1 MKIKKNIDKI
11 TGGGGIML
19 LKADD
24 RKWTFGPRNSFYHHV
39 GGNNMKMAKKLL
51 AVVLAGVLALSVLT
65 GCGNAAS
72 TKTIAE
78 AMSDMGKAENVEF
91 KADSKL
97 NEKAKA
103 IANKWVELENT
114 EFDTEE
120 EYVEAMKKSFMDI
133 MGETYKD
140 KYVFVAV
147 TETKGYNVTAQA
159 YNLLQTMDNINDAVD
174 KKETADVFYVG
185 TATITVDGEGY
196 RLAVM
201 TADAVEN
208 KV

>member
-1 MKIKKNIDKI
+1 
-11 TGGGGIML
+11 
-19 LKADD
+19 
-24 RKWTFGPRNSFYHHV
+24 
-39 GGNNMKMAKKLL
+39 MKMAKKLL

-72 TKTIAE
+72 TKSVADAMSVTKSIAD
-78 AMSDMGKAENVEF
+78 AMSDMGKEDGEEY
-91 KADSKL
+91 KADYKL

-114 EFDTEE
+114 EFDTED
-120 EYVEAMKKSFMDI
+120 EYVKAMKKSFMDI
-133 MGETYKD
+133 MGETYND

-174 KKETADVFYVG
+174 KKEPADVYYVG
-185 TATITVDGEGY
+185 TATITVEGEGY
-196 RLAVM
+196 RLAVI
-201 TADAVEN
+201 TADAEDIK

>member
-1 MKIKKNIDKI
+1 
-11 TGGGGIML
+11 
-19 LKADD
+19 
-24 RKWTFGPRNSFYHHV
+24 
-39 GGNNMKMAKKLL
+39 MKMAKKLL

-120 EYVEAMKKSFMDI
+120 EYVEAMKTSFMAI

>member
-1 MKIKKNIDKI
+1 
-11 TGGGGIML
+11 
-19 LKADD
+19 
-24 RKWTFGPRNSFYHHV
+24 
-39 GGNNMKMAKKLL
+39 MKMAKKLL

-78 AMSDMGKAENVEF
+78 AMSDMFKSEGITV
-91 KADSKL
+91 KADAEL
-97 NEKAKA
+97 NGKAKA

-120 EYVEAMKKSFMDI
+120 EYVEAMKTSFMDI

-140 KYVFVAV
+140 KFVFVAV

-159 YNLLQTMDNINDAVD
+159 YNLLQTMDNVNDAVD
-174 KKETADVFYVG
+174 KKEPADVFYVG

>member
-1 MKIKKNIDKI
+1 
-11 TGGGGIML
+11 
-19 LKADD
+19 
-24 RKWTFGPRNSFYHHV
+24 
-39 GGNNMKMAKKLL
+39 MKMAKKLL

-78 AMSDMGKAENVEF
+78 AMSDMFKSEGITV
-91 KADSKL
+91 KADAEL
-97 NEKAKA
+97 NGKAKA

-120 EYVEAMKKSFMDI
+120 EYVEAMKTSFMDI

-140 KYVFVAV
+140 KFVFVAV

-159 YNLLQTMDNINDAVD
+159 YNLLQTMDNVNDAVD
-174 KKETADVFYVG
+174 KKEPADVFYVG

-201 TADAVEN
+201 TADAEDI
-208 KV
+208 KKA

>member
-1 MKIKKNIDKI
+1 
-11 TGGGGIML
+11 
-19 LKADD
+19 
-24 RKWTFGPRNSFYHHV
+24 
-39 GGNNMKMAKKLL
+39 MKMAKKLL

-65 GCGNAAS
+65 GCGDAAS

-120 EYVEAMKKSFMDI
+120 EYVEAMKTSFMAI

-147 TETKGYNVTAQA
+147 TETKGYNATAQA
-159 YNLLQTMDNINDAVD
+159 SRLLQTMDNVNDAVD
-174 KKETADVFYVG
+174 KKEPADVFYVG

>member
-1 MKIKKNIDKI
+1 
-11 TGGGGIML
+11 
-19 LKADD
+19 
-24 RKWTFGPRNSFYHHV
+24 
-39 GGNNMKMAKKLL
+39 MKMAKKLL

-72 TKTIAE
+72 TKSIAE
-78 AMSDMGKAENVEF
+78 AMSDISKAENVEF

-120 EYVEAMKKSFMDI
+120 EYVEAMKTSFMDI

-147 TETKGYNVTAQA
+147 TETKGYNATAQA
-159 YNLLQTMDNINDAVD
+159 SNLLQTMDNVNDAVD
-174 KKETADVFYVG
+174 KKEPAGVFYVG
-185 TATITVDGEGY
+185 TATFTVEGEGY
-196 RLAVM
+196 RLAVI
-201 TADAVEN
+201 TAEAVEVN
-208 KV
+208 KPEKN

>member
-1 MKIKKNIDKI
+1 
-11 TGGGGIML
+11 
-19 LKADD
+19 
-24 RKWTFGPRNSFYHHV
+24 
-39 GGNNMKMAKKLL
+39 MKMAKKLL
-51 AVVLAGVLALSVLT
+51 AVVLAGVLALSILT

-78 AMSDMGKAENVEF
+78 AMSDMFKSEGITV
-91 KADSKL
+91 KADAEL
-97 NEKAKA
+97 NGKAKA

-120 EYVEAMKKSFMDI
+120 EYVEAMKTSFMDI

-140 KYVFVAV
+140 KFVFVAV

-159 YNLLQTMDNINDAVD
+159 YNLLQTMDNVNDAVD
-174 KKETADVFYVG
+174 KKEPADVFYVG

>member
-1 MKIKKNIDKI
+1 MIAQ
-11 TGGGGIML
+11 
-19 LKADD
+19 ADS
-24 RKWTFGPRNSFYHHV
+24 RKWMACLYNSFLFMEAKI
-39 GGNNMKMAKKLL
+39 MKMAKKLL

-72 TKTIAE
+72 TKTIAD
-78 AMSDMGKAENVEF
+78 AMSDMGKAEKVEF

-114 EFDTEE
+114 EFDTED
-120 EYVEAMKKSFMDI
+120 EYVKAMKKSFMDI
-133 MGETYKD
+133 MGETYND

-174 KKETADVFYVG
+174 KKEPADVYYVG
-185 TATITVDGEGY
+185 TATITVEGEGY
-196 RLAVM
+196 RLAVI
-201 TADAVEN
+201 TADAEDIK

>member
-1 MKIKKNIDKI
+1 
-11 TGGGGIML
+11 
-19 LKADD
+19 
-24 RKWTFGPRNSFYHHV
+24 
-39 GGNNMKMAKKLL
+39 MKMAKKLL

-65 GCGNAAS
+65 GCGDAAS

-78 AMSDMGKAENVEF
+78 AMSDMFKSEGITV
-91 KADSKL
+91 KADAEL
-97 NEKAKA
+97 NGKAKA

-120 EYVEAMKKSFMDI
+120 EYVEAMKTSFMDI

-140 KYVFVAV
+140 KFVFVAV

-159 YNLLQTMDNINDAVD
+159 YNLLQTMDNVNDAVD
-174 KKETADVFYVG
+174 KKEPADVFYVG

>member
-1 MKIKKNIDKI
+1 
-11 TGGGGIML
+11 
-19 LKADD
+19 
-24 RKWTFGPRNSFYHHV
+24 
-39 GGNNMKMAKKLL
+39 MKMAKKLL
-51 AVVLAGVLALSVLT
+51 AVVFAGVLALSVLT

-78 AMSDMGKAENVEF
+78 AMSDMFKSEGITV
-91 KADSKL
+91 KADAEL
-97 NEKAKA
+97 NGKAKA

-120 EYVEAMKKSFMDI
+120 EYVEAMKTSFMDI

-140 KYVFVAV
+140 KFVFVAV

-159 YNLLQTMDNINDAVD
+159 YNLLQTMDNVNDAVD
-174 KKETADVFYVG
+174 KKEPADVFYVG

>member
-1 MKIKKNIDKI
+1 
-11 TGGGGIML
+11 
-19 LKADD
+19 
-24 RKWTFGPRNSFYHHV
+24 
-39 GGNNMKMAKKLL
+39 MKMAKKLL

-72 TKTIAE
+72 TKTIADAMSDMGKAD
-78 AMSDMGKAENVEF
+78 AMSDMGKAEEVEF

-114 EFDTEE
+114 EFDTED
-120 EYVEAMKKSFMDI
+120 EYVKAMKKSFMDI
-133 MGETYKD
+133 MGETYND

-159 YNLLQTMDNINDAVD
+159 YNLLQTMDNVNDAVD
-174 KKETADVFYVG
+174 KKEPADVYYVG
-185 TATITVDGEGY
+185 TATITVKGEGY
-196 RLAVM
+196 RLAVI
-201 TADAVEN
+201 TADAEDI
-208 KV
+208 KKA

>member
-1 MKIKKNIDKI
+1 
-11 TGGGGIML
+11 
-19 LKADD
+19 
-24 RKWTFGPRNSFYHHV
+24 
-39 GGNNMKMAKKLL
+39 MKMAKKLL

-72 TKTIAE
+72 TKTIAD
-78 AMSDMGKAENVEF
+78 AMSDMGKAEGVEF

-114 EFDTEE
+114 EFDTED
-120 EYVEAMKKSFMDI
+120 EYVKAMKKSFMDI
-133 MGETYKD
+133 MGETYNN

-159 YNLLQTMDNINDAVD
+159 YNLLQTMDNVNDAVD
-174 KKETADVFYVG
+174 KKEPADVYYVG
-185 TATITVDGEGY
+185 TATITVKGEGY
-196 RLAVM
+196 RLAVI
-201 TADAVEN
+201 TADAEDIK

>member
-1 MKIKKNIDKI
+1 
-11 TGGGGIML
+11 ML
-19 LKADD
+19 L
-24 RKWTFGPRNSFYHHV
+24 SE
-39 GGNNMKMAKKLL
+39 
-51 AVVLAGVLALSVLT
+51 VLALSVLT

-72 TKTIAE
+72 TKTIAD
-78 AMSDMGKAENVEF
+78 AMSDMGKAEEVEF

-114 EFDTEE
+114 EFDTED
-120 EYVEAMKKSFMDI
+120 EYVKAMKKSFMDI
-133 MGETYKD
+133 MGETYND

-159 YNLLQTMDNINDAVD
+159 YNLLQTMDNVNDAVD
-174 KKETADVFYVG
+174 KKEPADVYYVG
-185 TATITVDGEGY
+185 TATITVKGEGY
-196 RLAVM
+196 RLAVI
-201 TADAVEN
+201 TADAEDIK

>member
-1 MKIKKNIDKI
+1 
-11 TGGGGIML
+11 
-19 LKADD
+19 
-24 RKWTFGPRNSFYHHV
+24 
-39 GGNNMKMAKKLL
+39 MKMAKKLL

-120 EYVEAMKKSFMDI
+120 EYVEAMKTSFMDI

-147 TETKGYNVTAQA
+147 TETKGYNATAQA
-159 YNLLQTMDNINDAVD
+159 SRLLQTMDNVNDAVD
-174 KKETADVFYVG
+174 KKEPANVFYVG
-185 TATITVDGEGY
+185 TATFTVEGKGY
-196 RLAVM
+196 RVAVM
-201 TADAVEN
+201 TAGAEEVKKPEKN
-208 KV
+208 

>member
-1 MKIKKNIDKI
+1 
-11 TGGGGIML
+11 
-19 LKADD
+19 
-24 RKWTFGPRNSFYHHV
+24 
-39 GGNNMKMAKKLL
+39 MKMAKKFL

-72 TKTIAE
+72 TKTIAD
-78 AMSDMGKAENVEF
+78 AMSDMGKAEEVEF

-114 EFDTEE
+114 EFDTED
-120 EYVEAMKKSFMDI
+120 EYVKAMKKSFMDI
-133 MGETYKD
+133 MGETYNN

-159 YNLLQTMDNINDAVD
+159 YNLLEDANSNGNINSAVGWD
-174 KKETADVFYVG
+174 KGTTPANVRYIG

-196 RLAVM
+196 RVAVI
-201 TADAVEN
+201 TAGAEEVKKPEN
-208 KV
+208 NKNEEIDGEEK

>member
-1 MKIKKNIDKI
+1 MIAQ
-11 TGGGGIML
+11 
-19 LKADD
+19 ADS
-24 RKWTFGPRNSFYHHV
+24 RKWMACLYNSFLFMEAKI
-39 GGNNMKMAKKLL
+39 MKMAKKLL

-72 TKTIAE
+72 TKTIAD
-78 AMSDMGKAENVEF
+78 AMSDMGKAEEVEF

-114 EFDTEE
+114 EFDTED
-120 EYVEAMKKSFMDI
+120 EYVKAMKKSFMDI
-133 MGETYKD
+133 MGETYND

-159 YNLLQTMDNINDAVD
+159 YNLLQTMDNVNDAVD
-174 KKETADVFYVG
+174 KKEPADVYYVG
-185 TATITVDGEGY
+185 TATITVKGEGY
-196 RLAVM
+196 RLAVI
-201 TADAVEN
+201 TADAEDIK